1 MFLSNRNSFAFMFC
15 LMLRWI
21 FTWGRTQPLFVNVF
35 NPITPGAFHSLLLL
49 NVKVTVFFLAESWKW
64 HSYLTGIVHPPPK
77 KTCWKYTHPQALQN
91 VEEFVFIRTDLEKFS
106 IALLSHPW
114 ILCSD
119 KPLIKNLTSNAYDS
133 SPWPLVTILC
143 SQLHICRKSIKMF
156 LTSNYFFKNESSIH
170 NEWKNSIFGWTSPWT
185 FSLARV
191 LLLMK
196 PLYFFCLQVITCFG
210 ISVLTCRFVGFAVV
224 ALLVEINSVFLH
236 LRQVLR
242 MASLAKSTFYRIN
255 SMINLGTYVVF
266 RINTLAWMTR
276 WLVLNRDLIPLI
288 SYTIGSVGLAIM
300 TVMNIVLF
308 CRLMRS
314 DFMKSSREQEVRK
327 EKEKEM

>member
-1 MFLSNRNSFAFMFC
+1 MSPRSIINE
-15 LMLRWI
+15 
-21 FTWGRTQPLFVNVF
+21 
-35 NPITPGAFHSLLLL
+35 
-49 NVKVTVFFLAESWKW
+49 FFLFWGE
-64 HSYLTGIVHPPPK
+64 
-77 KTCWKYTHPQALQN
+77 
-91 VEEFVFIRTDLEKFS
+91 VFLGQCFS
-106 IALLSHPW
+106 A
-114 ILCSD
+114 
-119 KPLIKNLTSNAYDS
+119 
-133 SPWPLVTILC
+133 
-143 SQLHICRKSIKMF
+143 
-156 LTSNYFFKNESSIH
+156 
-170 NEWKNSIFGWTSPWT
+170 
-185 FSLARV
+185 

-196 PLYFFCLQVITCFG
+196 HLNFFCLQVITCFG
-210 ISVLTCRFVGFAVV
+210 ISVLTCRYVGFAVV

-314 DFMKSSREQEVRK
+314 DFMKSSREKEVRK